1 MPPSL
6 STPYVILHTQTHGEN
21 KQHCSR
27 ALPAGWS
34 AITQFKPIIRKPV
47 IQAKPKLHKPTS
59 APASLTGPPATSL
72 SHQIV
77 YSAPPTASQHDAA
90 PTGQGPGKSFGGKLV
105 SEDVNGFKAINN
117 LKEKK
122 KNKGK
127 NKQGQNQPLP
137 QPSMDEDYDPFRPND
152 YEIYKATEKKRKE
165 ELAAERET
173 QRRHIYRSN
182 SRSKSR
188 SRSRSG
194 SRSQSRSKS
203 RSRTPEERD
212 YRRHINQFAPP
223 PTLYERD
230 TSSPYEEDVFMQ
242 ATTPPPPPQ
251 LLPAVSPAAGPA
263 QVVNLGESA
272 DEAWMRRARMSGKP
286 VVLEPKRSPEPER
299 MGLGLGGGGSG
310 QDVARRLMSKYGW
323 QEGQGLGKSEDGI
336 REALQVQQTGRGAG
350 VIVNTSASPS
360 FVAASPPSRVPLNP
374 VVPTK
379 VILLTNMVGPGD
391 VDELLQEE
399 TADECSKYGK
409 VELFLYYPLYSH
421 SVPLLS
427 VQNHILS
434 AQLLQYLQVSNGM
447 LPDSESVR
455 IFVKFESEA
464 SAGRAIA
471 DLNGRFFGGRVVN
484 ARFFPEDRFEKLNL
498 APSAA
503 EMQSLKGVA

>member
-1 MPPSL
+1 MSL
-6 STPYVILHTQTHGEN
+6 SLYGDLPKPKTTNPEETKGGDPTKASSLYGDLPKPAGSSSATSGASPSAPAVPHYAQMLHLHTVLLVNRYSNIPPTN
-21 KQHCSR
+21 KLFHNAAVIIHSI
-27 ALPAGWS
+27 PGWS

-117 LKEKK
+117 LKEKVDHPHIYLKAFPCSLQYLPFYLQTQK

-127 NKQGQNQPLP
+127 TKQGQNQPLP

-379 VILLTNMVGPGD
+379 VILLTNMVMSG
-391 VDELLQEE
+391 L
-399 TADECSKYGK
+399 AMWMSYCKRRRRM
-409 VELFLYYPLYSH
+409 
-421 SVPLLS
+421 SVPS
-427 VQNHILS
+427 T
-434 AQLLQYLQVSNGM
+434 A
-447 LPDSESVR
+447 R
-455 IFVKFESEA
+455 
-464 SAGRAIA
+464 
-471 DLNGRFFGGRVVN
+471 LN
-484 ARFFPEDRFEKLNL
+484 
-498 APSAA
+498 
-503 EMQSLKGVA
+503 VA